1 MASRS
6 TSERSNSSS
15 PSPYEVKKYAI
26 VHQEIARA
34 QRSQPVLAET
44 LMLIDVLR
52 AQNKTPASF
61 TIDIE
66 DILGM
71 MQFKKRRLWLCPWG
85 FQDIDEMHRSA
96 SSDWPA
102 VVTAKFLKLEDGSY
116 RGTFLGQRFSELRL
130 MQDDQT
136 QIDRVFLYEMS
147 NFDCLDGLK
156 RHGVEELHITY
167 GGPLRKKDIEAI
179 ARCPTLRV
187 VTMDSVQI
195 KKNIRKHLKLL
206 KNLDVFFYDVE
217 YDAGKQIEELR
228 WFPRLKSLAAHS
240 FREEEAFNEETT
252 RQLIEIIKERKN
264 TLENLDISGINIT
277 GGLYHAL
284 AACTNIR
291 SLTIDNRSMNDDEIA
306 NFLSIPSIQA
316 TLEYVSLFWSNA
328 GAETCAALAR
338 FKRLKRL
345 IIGVTGIY
353 TDQLAGILRGCAR
366 TIRDVDAKSCLI
378 DEGILDAIAECV
390 YLERIDLRGCNE
402 IDIDAVEKYK
412 RDRRPN
418 YNAISYD

>member
-1 MASRS
+1 
-6 TSERSNSSS
+6 
-15 PSPYEVKKYAI
+15 
-26 VHQEIARA
+26 
-34 QRSQPVLAET
+34 
-44 LMLIDVLR
+44 
-52 AQNKTPASF
+52 
-61 TIDIE
+61 
-66 DILGM
+66 M
-71 MQFKKRRLWLCPWG
+71 MQFKKRRLWLSPWG

-116 RGTFLGQRFSELRL
+116 KGTFRGQRSSELRR

-167 GGPLRKKDIEAI
+167 GGPLRNKGIEAI
-179 ARCPTLRV
+179 ARCRTLRV

-206 KNLDVFFYDVE
+206 TNLDVE

-228 WFPRLKSLAAHS
+228 WFPGLKSLAAHS
-240 FREEEAFNEETT
+240 FRGEEAFNEETT

-264 TLENLDISGINIT
+264 TLENLDISVINIT
-277 GGLYHAL
+277 RGLYHAL
-284 AACTNIR
+284 AACNNIR
-291 SLTIDNRSMNDDEIA
+291 SVTIDNRSMADDEIA
-306 NFLSIPSIQA
+306 NFLSIPSFQA

-402 IDIDAVEKYK
+402 LDLDEVEQYK
-412 RDRRPN
+412 KDRFPN
-418 YNAISYD
+418 YSAISYE